1 MFNNIQIKVKLLIC
15 IHLARILRMKSPYT
29 KSDIINKSTKKHR
42 IPKDENT
49 LNDLNDVLSK
59 GYLSCHNLEAHGRDD
74 SGVFLKNSSHSS
86 NSKSNKALHIG
97 LNSVNHYSHLK
108 VKPKDYNGYTG
119 PFPTGL
125 HYLLR
130 ENSTYS
136 HSSFDNTNNEVFTN
150 IRTDVCSLRKS
161 LGLILRELCC
171 ITARIK
177 DNEEC
182 EKKELWW
189 KFAAQVIDR
198 LCMVIFAILTL
209 LSTVFILF
217 TSKNFF
223 KDSDPG
229 MLI

>member
-1 MFNNIQIKVKLLIC
+1 
-15 IHLARILRMKSPYT
+15 MKSPYS
-29 KSDIINKSTKKHR
+29 KSDIIKKSNKKHK

-49 LNDLNDVLSK
+49 LTDLNDVLSK
-59 GYLSCHNLEAHGRDD
+59 GYLSCHNLDSHNRDD
-74 SGVFLKNSSHSS
+74 SGVFMKNNKPNKTLHVGI
-86 NSKSNKALHIG
+86 NSINQ
-97 LNSVNHYSHLK
+97 YTHLK
-108 VKPKDYNGYTG
+108 LKPKDYNGYTNQ
-119 PFPTGL
+119 FPTSL

-136 HSSFDNTNNEVFTN
+136 HSSYDNHPNNEVFTN

-177 DNEEC
+177 DTEEC

-209 LSTVFILF
+209 LSTAFILF

-229 MLI
+229 LF